1 MAYPSAPGTR
11 AIGSDTMR
19 MIPVLYSGKLL
30 KKYYNETILT
40 MVTNT
45 DYEGEIRKHGDTV
58 YIRTLPTITI
68 RDYVKGAAL
77 INEQPESTSVE
88 LQIDKGKYWSFVS
101 EELDKVQT
109 DIKDYVTRWATDG
122 ARQLEITL
130 DTDVLAGIAPDA
142 THQGAS
148 AGLHSE
154 FNFGATGT
162 PVELDK
168 TNVLEYL
175 VDMGTCLD
183 QYNVPQ
189 QGRFVV
195 LPPRIC
201 GLIKKSDLKDA
212 SLSGDPKS
220 TIRSGVVGTID
231 RFTIINSNLLPYVR
245 NDTAYKCLFG
255 VKDGATFATQMT
267 ASKVQDNP
275 NGFGMLHRA
284 LNVYGYKVVKPEAL
298 GVLYAKV

>member
-11 AIGSDTMR
+11 NIGSDTMR

-30 KKYYNETILT
+30 KKYYDKTILSL
-40 MVTNT
+40 VTNT

-58 YIRTLPTITI
+58 YIRTVPTLTI

-77 INEQPESTSVE
+77 VNEQPESTSVE
-88 LQIDKGKYWSFVS
+88 LQINKGKYWSFVT
-101 EELDKVQT
+101 EDLDKVQT
-109 DIKDYVTRWATDG
+109 DIKDFVSRWAADG
-122 ARQLEITL
+122 AQQLEIAL
-130 DTDVLAGIAPDA
+130 DTDVLAGIATDA
-142 THQGAS
+142 QHQGAT
-148 AGLHSE
+148 AGKNDE
-154 FNFGATGT
+154 FNFGAAGA
-162 PVELDK
+162 PVTLTK
-168 TNVLEYL
+168 ANILEYI
-175 VDMGTCLD
+175 VDCGTCLD
-183 QYNVPQ
+183 QYNVPE
-189 QGRFVV
+189 QGRFMV

-212 SLSGDPKS
+212 SLAGDAKS
-220 TIRSGVVGTID
+220 VIRSGVLGMID
-231 RFTIINSNLLPYVR
+231 RFMILNSNLLSYVS

-284 LNVYGYKVVKPEAL
+284 LNVYGYRVVKPEAL